1 VSRNLADYVPADLGS
16 LIHKDLKDYHAHV
29 EKQSSTQARAKA
41 SVKKSVS
48 RFFRKKDSE
57 PESQVMPPIPKK
69 KQEDQKKQEQK
80 KREEGKKEEERK
92 KGEKKQ
98 DESKSTSE
106 KSKDEDK
113 FKRANQLKTLV
124 KDKDELV
131 VGLRVY
137 THKDCAAVVVG
148 RLKSDLQ

>member
-1 VSRNLADYVPADLGS
+1 VSRNFADYVPADLDS
-16 LIHKDLKDYHAHV
+16 LIQKDLKDYHAHV

-48 RFFRKKDSE
+48 RFFRKKDSG

-69 KQEDQKKQEQK
+69 KREEQK
-80 KREEGKKEEERK
+80 KREEGKKEEDRK

-106 KSKDEDK
+106 KSNDEDK